1 MNTPRSET
9 ATIAEHDSAAVAPT
23 SALHYALPHV
33 LRTLR
38 REPAVAITLG
48 YILVALAGIFF
59 NYSYY
64 RQFGIPVLSLSQ
76 ITDFLAS
83 GLQQPIALLLL
94 LSTFPL
100 MWLTDK
106 FNLHTRRKQAEKR
119 LRLAQAA
126 DSRWNRLKGRLILT
140 PPKWFTVFAY
150 LVLVVFYS
158 WTFITVYADH
168 SVARVLAGEAP
179 LVHVQMSSDPGGI
192 PALERDAAWTY
203 LGAVSNYV
211 FVYDRASKRAM
222 VLPVNNIVRIESVPD
237 RRAENAAAKTGANPN
252 GMLLP
257 FAVSL
262 HKNKSIN
269 IDSCLRY
276 R

>member
-1 MNTPRSET
+1 MNSPRSEPVVM
-9 ATIAEHDSAAVAPT
+9 AENDSVADAPT
-23 SALHYALPHV
+23 SALHYVLPHV

-64 RQFGIPVLSLSQ
+64 RQFGIPVLTLSQ

-106 FNLHTRRKQAEKR
+106 FNLHTRRKQTEKR
-119 LRLAQAA
+119 MRLAQAA
-126 DSRWNRLKGRLILT
+126 DSRWNRLKIRLFFA
-140 PPKWFTVFAY
+140 PPKWFTMFAY

-192 PALERDAAWTY
+192 PALEQDAAWTY

-211 FVYDRASKRAM
+211 FIYDRASKRAM
-222 VLPVNNIVRIESVPD
+222 ILPVNNIVRIEPVPGS
-237 RRAENAAAKTGANPN
+237 RAEAVAAKTDAGHN
-252 GMLLP
+252 
-257 FAVSL
+257 
-262 HKNKSIN
+262 
-269 IDSCLRY
+269 
-276 R
+276 